1 MGYKLTISPDPVEG
15 LFREASEA
23 HRQGRLRAA
32 ESLYRTL
39 LERAPRHT
47 GALHRL
53 GALALA
59 EGRLGEAEGFYR
71 AVVDT
76 DPDEALG
83 WCGLAR
89 ALAGAGKLQSA
100 ADAFA
105 VAVQL
110 APDLG
115 PAHGDLAVVLRR
127 LGRLGEAADAA
138 RRAAA
143 LMPTAALAWS
153 NLGVILRLCG
163 EIEDAEAAGR
173 RALGLDI
180 RDVTAL
186 NLLGLMNQDAGRPAE
201 AAAVFERAI
210 EIDPDFAEAHH
221 NLGLTLKD
229 RGQMDEARAA
239 FRRAVDLKP
248 DLAEAR
254 FALVMAELPPLYAS
268 EAEIAERRAA
278 YAEALA
284 GLEEVEPLT
293 LAPGV
298 GASQPFYLPYQGQDD
313 IDLQKSYGRIVCRAM
328 AAAYP
333 EARPMASPA
342 RRREPIRVGF
352 VSGYFRHHANWRLP
366 IRGWLEGLQDPAFR
380 LYGYHTGAVT
390 DLVTE
395 QAAAL
400 CERFV
405 QGPRST
411 EQWIAEI
418 AADAPHVLIYPE
430 IGMDPMAGR
439 LGALRLA
446 PVQCVSWGQPQTS
459 GYPTVDAYLTS
470 DAMEPDGAEAAY
482 SERLVRLP
490 GLSTAYAPLPRS
502 AAALRR
508 TDLGLRD
515 GAVVYW
521 CGQSLQ
527 KHRPRWDSLYARIA
541 RQIGDCQFTFLEAP
555 AAPRLNALFQE
566 RMRAAFAAEGLN
578 ADRHI
583 VLLPHL
589 EPARFQAALGLADLA
604 LDPIGW
610 SGCNSLLE
618 GLAHDLP
625 FVTWPGQ
632 TMRSRHGL
640 AILQE
645 MEIEDGVAASADDYV
660 ALAVRLGYDRY
671 GRQTLR
677 ARIAERQERLY
688 SQTDW
693 IGPLK
698 AFLRQAATGAA

>member
-1 MGYKLTISPDPVEG
+1 LPDPVEG

-23 HRQGRLRAA
+23 HRQGLLA
-32 ESLYRTL
+32 EADSLYRAVV
-39 LERAPRHT
+39 EQAPGHA

-53 GALALA
+53 GGLALND
-59 EGRLGEAEGFYR
+59 GRLAEAEGFYR
-71 AVVDT
+71 AAVDAE
-76 DPDEALG
+76 PDEALI
-83 WCGLAR
+83 WCSLGHALAR
-89 ALAGAGKLQSA
+89 AGKLQGA
-100 ADAFA
+100 ADALA

-110 APDLG
+110 DPGLG
-115 PAHGDLAVVLRR
+115 PAHGDLAVMLQR
-127 LGRLGEAADAA
+127 LGRLAEAAEAA
-138 RRAAA
+138 RRSAA
-143 LMPTAALAWS
+143 LMPTTAQAWS
-153 NLGVILRLCG
+153 NLGTILRQLG
-163 EIEDAEAAGR
+163 EREDAEAAGR

-186 NLLGLMNQDAGRPAE
+186 NLLGLMNQDAGRHAE
-201 AAAVFERAI
+201 AQAIFERMLQ
-210 EIDPDFAEAHH
+210 IDPGHAEASY

-229 RGQMDEARAA
+229 RGLTDQAKAA
-239 FRRAVDLKP
+239 LRRALDLRP

-254 FALVMAELPPLYAS
+254 LALVMAELPPVYAS
-268 EAEIAERRAA
+268 AAEIDERRTA
-278 YAEALA
+278 YAGALA
-284 GLEEVEPLT
+284 GLEAIPPAK
-293 LAPGV
+293 LARGV
-298 GASQPFYLPYQGQDD
+298 GACQPFYLPYQGRDD
-313 IDLQKSYGRIVCRAM
+313 LELQKAYGGVVCRAM

-333 EARPMASPA
+333 EARPTASPA
-342 RRREPIRVGF
+342 RPGEPIRVGL

-366 IRGWLEGLQDPAFR
+366 IRGWMEGLQTEGFR

-390 DLVTE
+390 DAVTR

-405 QGPRST
+405 QGPKST

-446 PVQCVSWGQPQTS
+446 PAQCVSWGHPETS
-459 GYPTVDAYLTS
+459 GYPTLDYYLS
-470 DAMEPDGAEAAY
+470 SAAMESEGGEAAY
-482 SERLVRLP
+482 SEHLVRLP
-490 GLSTAYAPLPRS
+490 GLSTAYAPLPAS
-502 AAALRR
+502 AAPLARA
-508 TDLGLRD
+508 DLGLRE
-515 GAVVYW
+515 GAIVYW

-527 KHRPRWDSLYARIA
+527 KHLPQWDGLIARIA
-541 RQIGDCQFTFLEAP
+541 RQVGEKAGDCQFAFLEAP

-566 RMRAAFAAEGLN
+566 RMRTAFAAEGLE

-589 EPARFQAALGLADLA
+589 EPGRFMAALGLADLA
-604 LDPIGW
+604 VDSIGW

-625 FVTWPGQ
+625 FVTWPGL

-645 MEIEDGVAASADDYV
+645 MGVEEGIADSADGYV
-660 ALAVRLGYDRY
+660 ALAVRLGLD
-671 GRQTLR
+671 GEARQRLR
-677 ARIAERQERLY
+677 ARIAERKARLY
-688 SQTDW
+688 GQTGW
-693 IGPLK
+693 IESMK
-698 AFLRQAATGAA
+698 AFLRRIASRDQSLA